1 MKSNYKQ
8 LIGILS
14 TGFGIIILMLLLENA
29 GIGSI
34 ASIGEE
40 NGNSFQELQTE
51 INKIPNNNWDP
62 SGYSTLAAK
71 IHTSKANGFIT
82 ADVEIDLQKKLDLYY
97 LNKVIETSE
106 RFLHTSNGDFNKVNK
121 ALSQLQKS
129 VTISAEDKQK
139 VSVAINTLNA
149 FNYYTSVLP
158 NEIDSFINNGNFDE
172 HNFNIYYKKVEILNE
187 LLVPYSNNPKIQN
200 VKKYIVSGS
209 PFMRFNVDNQM
220 GNIFNQTNS
229 IP

>member
-8 LIGILS
+8 LIGILL
-14 TGFGIIILMLLLENA
+14 TGFSIIILMLLLENA

-97 LNKVIETSE
+97 LNKVLETTE
-106 RFLHTSNGDFNKVNK
+106 RYLHTSSGDYGKIIK
-121 ALSQLQKS
+121 AINQIISINS
-129 VTISAEDKQK
+129 VSSEDKAK
-139 VSVAINTLNA
+139 ITTAKSKMEMLK
-149 FNYYTSVLP
+149 NYTEYLP
-158 NEIDSFINNGNFDE
+158 QRIEEFIRKDYDEFCGSICLDLIRQIDNPNP
-172 HNFNIYYKKVEILNE
+172 IL
-187 LLVPYSNNPKIQN
+187 LQYSNNPKFQS
-200 VKKYIVSGS
+200 VKNSKSLVIKYQGDVYANLS
-209 PFMRFNVDNQM
+209 
-220 GNIFNQTNS
+220 NIPNC
-229 IP
+229 